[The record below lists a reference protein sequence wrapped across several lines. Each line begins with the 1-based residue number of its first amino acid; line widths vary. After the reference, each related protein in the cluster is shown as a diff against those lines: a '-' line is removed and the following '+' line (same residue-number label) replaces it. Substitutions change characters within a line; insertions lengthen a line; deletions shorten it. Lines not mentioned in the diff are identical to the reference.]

1 MASIFFM
8 THLLKP
14 ADNIGAV
21 NPHRCARSL
30 RSTGTR
36 NRHGSGQVIDFG
48 LLKNSTEKTARIPA
62 KAPVRIC

>member
-1 MASIFFM
+1 M

-14 ADNIGAV
+14 ADPIGVV

-30 RSTGTR
+30 RSTDAMG
-36 NRHGSGQVIDFG
+36 RHGSGQVIDFG

-62 KAPVRIC
+62 KVPIRIC